1 MLHLSAGG
9 PVCVNGRVV
18 SACGERVWGYVRNLD
33 WCYQDSSSLGNTLS
47 RCCVFQWSC
56 VCVVSASGERMS
68 GVTYVTWTGVI
79 KTVRLWIALCQDDT
93 SFGSVCEWEGCEC
106 IW

>member
-18 SACGERVWGYVRNLD
+18 SASGERVWCYVRNLD
-33 WCYQDSSSLGNTLS
+33 WCY
-47 RCCVFQWSC
+47 
-56 VCVVSASGERMS
+56 
-68 GVTYVTWTGVI
+68 
-79 KTVRLWIALCQDDT
+79 RLWVALCQDDT
-93 SFGSVCEWEGCEC
+93 SFGSVCEWEGSEC